1 MKCNTLLA
9 DKMGIMVSGNCQR
22 HSVALGDIAMN
33 CALDY
38 LQSSAKYFATTC
50 QQHTAVALQAE
61 N

>member
-1 MKCNTLLA
+1 M
-9 DKMGIMVSGNCQR
+9 
-22 HSVALGDIAMN
+22 ALGDISMN

-38 LQSSAKYFATTC
+38 LQSSAKYVATIC